1 MEYDQHGKEPDMRA
15 MVTPKFGGPEL
26 FEERDDVERPLPGP
40 GQVLVRVL
48 AAGVNPIDTKLRADG
63 SFAGLEPPVILGA
76 DVSGVIEEVGP
87 GVADL
92 APGDE
97 VYYTPEIF
105 GPGSNGAYAE
115 YNVADANIVAKKP
128 ASLSHEEAAA
138 IPLAGGTAYEALV
151 RRLGL
156 KVGET
161 ILIQGGAGGVGSF
174 AVQIAKAAGARVLA
188 TASTD
193 NQQTLKALGVD
204 VAIDYTQD
212 DVTEMALDDTASLG
226 IDAVFD
232 TVGGDTVVNSIP
244 ATRPYG
250 RIATILGG
258 HGDFVPL
265 YQKNQVLYGV
275 LTARERARLDEITRL
290 IERGQVQP
298 LVDEVLALDEVGK
311 AHERL
316 ESGHGRG
323 KIVLRVAQ

>member
-1 MEYDQHGKEPDMRA
+1 MRA

-26 FEERDDVERPLPGP
+26 FEERDDVERPSPGP

-48 AAGVNPIDTKLRADG
+48 AASTNPIDTKLRADG

-87 GVADL
+87 GIEDL

-115 YNVADANIVAKKP
+115 YNVAAADIVAKKP

-151 RRLGL
+151 RRLAL
-156 KVGET
+156 RVGDT

-174 AVQIAKAAGARVLA
+174 AIQIAKAAGARVLA

-193 NQQTLKALGVD
+193 NQETLEALGAD

-212 DVTEMALDDTASLG
+212 DITETALDDTAG
-226 IDAVFD
+226 TGVDAVFD

-244 ATRPYG
+244 STRPYG

-258 HGDFVPL
+258 QGDSCRAENTKPSELRF
-265 YQKNQVLYGV
+265 YVLLSDNGTEV
-275 LTARERARLDEITRL
+275 RFERAA
-290 IERGQVQP
+290 G
-298 LVDEVLALDEVGK
+298 
-311 AHERL
+311 
-316 ESGHGRG
+316 
-323 KIVLRVAQ
+323 